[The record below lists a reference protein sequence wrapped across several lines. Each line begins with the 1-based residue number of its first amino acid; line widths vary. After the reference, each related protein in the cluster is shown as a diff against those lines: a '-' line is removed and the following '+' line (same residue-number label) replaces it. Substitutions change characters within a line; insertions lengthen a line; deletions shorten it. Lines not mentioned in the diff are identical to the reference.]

1 MERGI
6 NSIMLWFIKYKN
18 GLNIKTYIVEKH
30 FAGIWGF
37 IYIYIYIYIYM
48 CVCVYVYIYALLVV
62 YIRVFEVNSPN

>member
-37 IYIYIYIYIYM
+37 IYIYM
-48 CVCVYVYIYALLVV
+48 CVCVCVCVYICVTGCIY
-62 YIRVFEVNSPN
+62 